1 VNRGKWEVAIN
12 TLPKQFAPY
21 LMLRHHTIT
30 GSVEGLREAA
40 LLAKSWGITQK
51 LIVQAITGTAM
62 YFTNFEGLY
71 AAFEALDDILDEKEA
86 RI

>member
-1 VNRGKWEVAIN
+1 MADPQAAE
-12 TLPKQFAPY
+12 LHQ
-21 LMLRHHTIT
+21 
-30 GSVEGLREAA
+30 REAA

-51 LIVQAITGTAM
+51 LIVQGITGSAM

-71 AAFEALDDILDEKEA
+71 AAFEALDDILDEEEA